1 MWIGRPK
8 QDGGMNRGDE
18 KTKAGQRR
26 TGPNENREQLVPS
39 GQVGQWVGPEELE
52 PADEEKEG
60 GSEGTRATTNKGVE
74 RSIQEV
80 TENEG
85 SPTVKSKRGIPN
97 DVCGRA
103 GQAGQEGV
111 PWDET
116 TTSEVVEDI
125 EAKSTDTNVGEE
137 TYLVEGVRGAER
149 SARHEM

>member
-52 PADEEKEG
+52 PGD
-60 GSEGTRATTNKGVE
+60 GSEGTRATTNEGAK

-85 SPTVKSKRGIPN
+85 SRTVKSKRGIPN
-97 DVCGRA
+97 DV
-103 GQAGQEGV
+103 
-111 PWDET
+111 
-116 TTSEVVEDI
+116 
-125 EAKSTDTNVGEE
+125 
-137 TYLVEGVRGAER
+137 
-149 SARHEM
+149 